1 MKIHCEC
8 GHVIHDGTDG
18 LAHKGHV
25 IPDRRWNEL
34 ADAIDEAVETSDT
47 PRQREAAC
55 MRLRVLLNDMAR
67 TAWQCTE
74 CGRLYLDNADHHLR
88 SFEPRPDEDVRDILA
103 GGPKGRT

>member
-25 IPDRRWNEL
+25 VPDRRWNEL
-34 ADAIDEAVETSDT
+34 ADAIDDAVSGGGT

-55 MRLRVLLNDMAR
+55 MRLRVLLNEMAR
-67 TAWQCTE
+67 TAWQCDA
-74 CGRLYLDNADHHLR
+74 CGMLYLEDARRRLR
-88 SFEPRPDEDVRDILA
+88 AFGPRGEAEARGILR
-103 GGPKGRT
+103 GG